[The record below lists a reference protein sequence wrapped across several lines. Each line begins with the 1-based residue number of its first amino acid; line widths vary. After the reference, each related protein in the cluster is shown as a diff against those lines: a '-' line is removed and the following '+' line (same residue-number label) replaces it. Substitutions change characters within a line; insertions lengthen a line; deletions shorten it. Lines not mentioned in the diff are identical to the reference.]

1 MPRLFG
7 ALLCARLGGQI
18 GVVALVLFVLG
29 RYHSPQLAGGALA
42 VAIIPGLIVSPLA
55 GALLDRWRMSALVTF
70 DYSVG
75 AATSLLV
82 AVLAALDWLPAPLL
96 LAIMFISSLSSPLSF
111 GGARSL
117 VPVVVPRHLWERA
130 NALDSA
136 SVVAA
141 TIAGAPLAG
150 LLVGLIGGGWAIGVA
165 GLVSAAAAAFM
176 VGLREPARER
186 PAEAG
191 SVIRQAWQGLLY
203 VLVRNP
209 TLRGVALTLSVTNIG
224 GGIVVVALPVL
235 VLNRLHEGPALVGL
249 LWGVSGVA
257 ALASSLLVGRT
268 RVQGRERG
276 LILAAMLIQ
285 AVGFALLPLAGAL
298 PIVVASVIVLGL
310 ANGPFNIAVFTLRQR
325 RTDPAWFGRVF
336 TVSMSLNSIGSPIG
350 AALAG
355 QLIGRS
361 LTGALWTAVAVTV
374 AAMLFPLLVIP
385 AEK

>member
-1 MPRLFG
+1 MV
-7 ALLCARLGGQI
+7 
-18 GVVALVLFVLG
+18 VVALVLFILG
-29 RYHSPQLAGGALA
+29 RYHSPQLAGAALA
-42 VAIIPGLIVSPLA
+42 VAVIPGLIVSPLA

-96 LAIMFISSLSSPLSF
+96 LAIMFVSSLSSPLSF

-117 VPVVVPRHLWERA
+117 VPVVVSRHLWERA

-136 SVVAA
+136 SFVAA

-150 LLVGLIGGGWAIGVA
+150 VLVGVIGGGWTIGFS
-165 GLVSAAAAAFM
+165 GLLTAAAAVFM
-176 VGLREPARER
+176 AGLREPARER
-186 PAEAG
+186 AAEAG

-209 TLRGVALTLSVTNIG
+209 TLRGVALTASVTNIG
-224 GGIVVVALPVL
+224 GGIVIVALPVL

-249 LWGVSGVA
+249 LWGVSGVT

-298 PIVVASVIVLGL
+298 AIVVASVIVLGL

-374 AAMLFPLLVIP
+374 VAMLFPLLVIP